1 MYNII
6 ADGVISNEDG
16 QQYYLKF
23 EVKEWDETAE
33 LVTSVVNKVR
43 QSHTKEY
50 FRKWVV
56 VPFDQ
61 MKDIKVQRFV
71 CEKGEYFVSDTSQ
84 YLPIWLRHIADMEP
98 IPEDEKGALP

>member
-1 MYNII
+1 M
-6 ADGVISNEDG
+6 ISNADG

-33 LVTSVVNKVR
+33 LVASVVNKVR
-43 QSHTKEY
+43 QSHMQQY

-61 MKDIKVQRFV
+61 IKDIKVQRFV
-71 CEKGEYFVSDTSQ
+71 TEKGEYFVSDTSQ
-84 YLPIWLRHIADMEP
+84 YLPIWLRRVADMEL
-98 IPEDEKGALP
+98 IPEDEKAALY